1 MNSLR
6 ELSSFCLSFLLQ
18 LPVSVSFSFLI
29 LSFSFFAFGN
39 ALSTQILRNA
49 ISKTYNR
56 ITDLRKEISSLK
68 TSLVSAEEAALK
80 AKAELEASESKLML
94 VDGEPTL
101 GENPGRMR
109 RLRSYAEKTKEKE
122 DSVRES
128 LEAKEALLARALA
141 ENEV

>member
-1 MNSLR
+1 M
-6 ELSSFCLSFLLQ
+6 
-18 LPVSVSFSFLI
+18 
-29 LSFSFFAFGN
+29 
-39 ALSTQILRNA
+39 QILRNA

-68 TSLVSAEEAALK
+68 MSLVSAEEAALK

-101 GENPGRMR
+101 GENPGRMK

-122 DSVRES
+122 DSIRES